1 MEPDEL
7 RTAEFNRITDRYMRE
22 GVMSAHD
29 YENLTPRQRDCVQWA
44 KRAFLRLKEKH
55 DKGTDS
61 TLG

>member
-29 YENLTPRQRDCVQWA
+29 YENLTPSQRACIQWA
-44 KRAFLRLKEKH
+44 KRAFNRLHNKSDE
-55 DKGTDS
+55 
-61 TLG
+61 